1 MSEEDFDK
9 SVEDQKSINTS
20 RSTQFALRTW
30 QTWLEQSEF
39 AEAEKKPIEVYTKQ
53 ELSRL
58 LKHFYWEIRT
68 AKGDEFEPS
77 SLKTIQRGLDRY
89 LQEKNTGFSIIRDE
103 DFANAN
109 KALDAKVKFLK
120 KSGKGNKPNAA
131 QPLSAEMIEEMW
143 QKKVLGKHDGEAL
156 TNANFLNI
164 SQHFG
169 FRGRQEHHQLK
180 FGDFKIV
187 STSAG
192 KYVEWSVERLRKIS
206 ANERKFN
213 PKMWATNHEE
223 RCPVMLFEEYIA
235 HRPSAMCVA
244 DSPFWLAIN
253 YNPSNGKFLKSQKM
267 GIKKINGFMKAM
279 VEKISDANGE
289 KYTNHSNRK
298 TLITTLLGNNI
309 ERSDIGQLSGH
320 RNVQSLDSYASTP
333 HETQRR
339 MSSIISKRMC
349 SEIVQSEN
357 PHSFQE
363 PASASNSSD
372 ATRANPTVVLN
383 ATTAQ
388 NSLNASGIASGLFY
402 GAKFENA
409 TINVNFSS

>member
-1 MSEEDFDK
+1 
-9 SVEDQKSINTS
+9 
-20 RSTQFALRTW
+20 
-30 QTWLEQSEF
+30 
-39 AEAEKKPIEVYTKQ
+39 
-53 ELSRL
+53 
-58 LKHFYWEIRT
+58 
-68 AKGDEFEPS
+68 
-77 SLKTIQRGLDRY
+77 
-89 LQEKNTGFSIIRDE
+89 
-103 DFANAN
+103 
-109 KALDAKVKFLK
+109 
-120 KSGKGNKPNAA
+120 
-131 QPLSAEMIEEMW
+131 
-143 QKKVLGKHDGEAL
+143 
-156 TNANFLNI
+156 
-164 SQHFG
+164 
-169 FRGRQEHHQLK
+169 
-180 FGDFKIV
+180 
-187 STSAG
+187 
-192 KYVEWSVERLRKIS
+192 
-206 ANERKFN
+206 
-213 PKMWATNHEE
+213 
-223 RCPVMLFEEYIA
+223 MLFEEYIA

-349 SEIVQSEN
+349 SEIVQSKN

>member
-1 MSEEDFDK
+1 MSEEDLDK
-9 SVEDQKSINTS
+9 SVEDQRGINTS

-30 QTWLEQSEF
+30 QTWLEQGEF
-39 AEAEKKPIEVYTKQ
+39 AEAEKKPIEGYTKQ
-53 ELSRL
+53 KLSRL

-68 AKGDEFEPS
+68 AKGDEFKPS
-77 SLKTIQRGLDRY
+77 SLKTIQR
-89 LQEKNTGFSIIRDE
+89 EKNTGFSIIRDK

-109 KALDAKVKFLK
+109 KALDAKVKFLR

-131 QPLSAEMIEEMW
+131 QPLSAERIEEMW
-143 QKKVLGKHDGEAL
+143 QNKVLGKHDREAL

-169 FRGRQEHHQLK
+169 FCGCQEHHQLK

-192 KYVEWSVERLRKIS
+192 KYIEWSEESLRKIS

-213 PKMWATNHEE
+213 PKMWATNQKE
-223 RCPVMLFEEYIA
+223 RCPVMLFEEYIT
-235 HRPSAMCVA
+235 HLPSATCLA
-244 DSPFWLAIN
+244 DSPLWLAIN
-253 YNPSNGKFLKSQKM
+253 YNPSNGNFLKSQKM
-267 GIKKINGFMKAM
+267 GIRKINGFMKAI
-279 VEKISDANGE
+279 VGKLSDANGE

-320 RNVQSLDSYASTP
+320 RKVQSLDSYAFAP
-333 HETQRR
+333 QETQRR
-339 MSSIISKRMC
+339 MSSILRKRIC

-357 PHSFQE
+357 PHSSQE
-363 PASASNSSD
+363 PASSSNSSN
-372 ATRANPTVVLN
+372 ATRANPTVVCN

-388 NSLNASGIASGLFY
+388 NSLNASGLASGLFY
-402 GAKFENA
+402 GEKFENA